1 MHQLTS
7 DDAKEIVWRLQEY
20 TEEMGATLAF
30 NGQASIL
37 FEGCQNPMKALG
49 DMMARREIAHR
60 TIPLTQDAVDSIY
73 GQFVRAL
80 YDYWSKRDHV
90 PDHPQMNLKN
100 ILPLIKAAGG
110 LYTVTPPQFV
120 YAEDRELPVEH
131 GRCEMRDDPLTP
143 PFDTCRMQRADCR
156 WCKHYVP
163 VSDKEKEA

>member
-20 TEEMGATLAF
+20 TAEMGATLNF
-30 NGQASIL
+30 HGTGSLL

-49 DMMARREIAHR
+49 DMMALREIAHR
-60 TIPLTQDAVDSIY
+60 AIPLTQDAVDSIY
-73 GQFVRAL
+73 RQFVRAL

-90 PDHPQMNLKN
+90 PGRPQMNLKN
-100 ILPLIKAAGG
+100 ILPLIKEAGR
-110 LYTVTPPQFV
+110 LYTCASPFV

-131 GRCEMRDDPLTP
+131 GRCEMRDDPLAP

-163 VSDKEKEA
+163 VSKEKEA